1 MTKEEAIT
9 RIKDH
14 IEIHRYHERN
24 AVKIFEAL
32 DMAIKSLEQP
42 EPYQEEDAVSRENA
56 IRWVKTECNPY
67 GKPTLDFESG
77 KKVIEYLKRMSPV
90 TPRRKM
96 GKWIQND
103 NGTYSCSLCHSWI
116 PEEQHYYAQYC
127 LYCGADMRG
136 EKI

>member
-42 EPYQEEDAVSRENA
+42 EPYQEEDAVSKKQAIEVANA
-56 IRWVKTECNPY
+56 VWSVTGDKNVA
-67 GKPTLDFESG
+67 
-77 KKVIEYLKRMSPV
+77 KVWEQIKDLPSV
-90 TPRRKM
+90 RKM
-96 GKWIQND
+96 GKWIKND
-103 NGTYSCSLCHSWI
+103 NGTWSCSKCSSWI
-116 PEEQHYYAQYC
+116 PDEQHYYANYC